1 MALYVQ
7 QITFSVVSYSL
18 VAYSAAPVAISQPS
32 ELDHMIMRKVREAGE
47 CEVLT
52 RDSAG
57 GDTMLLS

>member
-1 MALYVQ
+1 M
-7 QITFSVVSYSL
+7 VSYSL